1 MKIMFLVRVFCAP
14 RLLRQ
19 EQLSLCPPPF
29 VTPLRRRYSFRFHW
43 LVRPLVGERLVLT
56 VVGRV
61 TAGGQ
66 LLKLK
71 PARINAH

>member
-1 MKIMFLVRVFCAP
+1 M
-14 RLLRQ
+14 
-19 EQLSLCPPPF
+19 
-29 VTPLRRRYSFRFHW
+29 
-43 LVRPLVGERLVLT
+43 RPLVGERLVLT

>member
-1 MKIMFLVRVFCAP
+1 
-14 RLLRQ
+14 
-19 EQLSLCPPPF
+19 
-29 VTPLRRRYSFRFHW
+29 
-43 LVRPLVGERLVLT
+43 VLT